1 MLPTHLSLCI
11 WWRKK
16 KEKRGEKGEKK
27 KKLTLVRIDLPLYP
41 RLIQDARITRVYPLI
56 ELSREKIYSLVKT
69 KHGCVLKLCVPACVL
84 AAWFGDTS
92 TVLLKATFHRPRDIK
107 GGHTDPESAGYR
119 IVPSPTDR
127 HRDAYWRTVCE
138 RCSRDNESS
147 VLLLPCFSRLTTATF
162 EHVYRSKNFLRDFA
176 SLSSGEVS
184 LSLPVTHS
192 EWFYFPELVSM
203 DRGNSRATEIMDDD
217 GRWKE
222 WNWAVYFCQVCLEL
236 RK

>member
-1 MLPTHLSLCI
+1 MHLYTTYENYTRIYSLSRNPCCQPI
-11 WWRKK
+11 YLEKLFAFDGGKRKK
-16 KEKRGEKGEKK
+16 REGEGGK

-127 HRDAYWRTVCE
+127 HRDAY
-138 RCSRDNESS
+138 
-147 VLLLPCFSRLTTATF
+147 
-162 EHVYRSKNFLRDFA
+162 
-176 SLSSGEVS
+176 
-184 LSLPVTHS
+184 
-192 EWFYFPELVSM
+192 
-203 DRGNSRATEIMDDD
+203 
-217 GRWKE
+217 
-222 WNWAVYFCQVCLEL
+222 
-236 RK
+236 